1 MTALLGGIEAGG
13 TKFVLGVRR
22 GTGLIARTRVA
33 TTQPAE
39 TMAEV
44 ADFFAAIRQQHG
56 ALAAVGLATFGP
68 VGLDQASADYGCL
81 VDTPKP
87 GWAGFDIRT
96 AVSHAAGAPC
106 TIETDVN
113 AAALAEGR
121 EGACRGLQ
129 RHCYVTV
136 GTGIGVGFI
145 EDGRPA
151 RAHPH
156 AEAGHMRVGRAAGDL
171 YAGHCPYH
179 RDCLEGL
186 ACGPAMAAR
195 WGVEGSRLPADHQA
209 WDFQTHY
216 LAALCAN
223 LTYTFRPQRIVL
235 AGGVF
240 NAPFLL
246 GRVRQA
252 FAELL
257 NGYAPGEYAGDAAT
271 YLAAPVLDD
280 PSPGLVGA
288 FMLAQELVARAP

>member
-22 GTGLIARTRVA
+22 GSELLAQARVPTTR
-33 TTQPAE
+33 PE
-39 TMAEV
+39 DTMAEV
-44 ADFFAAIRQQHG
+44 GAFFATVRRQHG
-56 ALAAVGLATFGP
+56 ALAALGLATFGP
-68 VGLDQASADYGCL
+68 VGTDQAQAQYGRL
-81 VDTPKP
+81 IDTPKP
-87 GWAGFDIRT
+87 GWAGFDILT
-96 AVSHAAGAPC
+96 AAVRAADAPC

-121 EGACRGLQ
+121 DGACRGLQ

-145 EDGRPA
+145 EEGHPA

-156 AEAGHMRVGRAAGDL
+156 AEAGHMRVGRAPGDL

-179 RDCLEGL
+179 GDCLEGL
-186 ACGPAMAAR
+186 ACGPAVAAR
-195 WGVEGSRLPADHQA
+195 WGVEGSQLPAGHQA
-209 WDFQTHY
+209 WDFQAHY
-216 LAALCAN
+216 LAVMCAN

-246 GRVRQA
+246 GRVQQA
-252 FAELL
+252 FTALL

-271 YLAAPVLDD
+271 YLVPPVLHD
-280 PSPGLVGA
+280 PSPGLAGA
-288 FMLAQELVARAP
+288 FLLAEKLAAGSA